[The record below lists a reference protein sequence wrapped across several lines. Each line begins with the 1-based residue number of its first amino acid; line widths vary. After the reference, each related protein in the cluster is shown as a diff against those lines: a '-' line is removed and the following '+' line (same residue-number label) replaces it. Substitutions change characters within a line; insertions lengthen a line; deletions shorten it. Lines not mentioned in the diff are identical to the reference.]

1 MRGGSLSGGEENNVT
16 LETDIYERQACDSIS
31 DSDFPVGTNESFLFS
46 MAWKDGISIPLPKP
60 VFVRSLLLM
69 AKRGLLERSA
79 FIILVG
85 ALSLSLAFIFWSLP
99 PLRPLPWPCSEFTPY
114 QRVNFS
120 PCARHPLRPRGSA
133 YNLRKTFGC
142 CPEAAHASVSAT
154 P

>member
-46 MAWKDGISIPLPKP
+46 MAWKDGILIPLPKP
-60 VFVRSLLLM
+60 VFIRTLLLM
-69 AKRGLLERSA
+69 AKRGL
-79 FIILVG
+79 
-85 ALSLSLAFIFWSLP
+85 
-99 PLRPLPWPCSEFTPY
+99 RPLPWPCSSFTPH

-120 PCARHPLRPRGSA
+120 PCARHPLRPWGSA

-142 CPEAAHASVSAT
+142 CPEQLMQASAPHLSRSW
-154 P
+154 